1 MKNIHELSRTQR
13 FSLIFRSYRS
23 TTNGKVLIRHPG
35 SEFYKSCTILYI
47 LKKTTPKVDSFLF
60 KFKILGCKAKKKC
73 ILFSPVHCPPHLL
86 WAYAP
91 PTEGYHW
98 TFIFYLF
105 IYFVFFYFCFIFVL
119 FLFCFVFVLNQL
131 FVYIWSAVYL
141 HLFWPYYIWV

>member
-1 MKNIHELSRTQR
+1 MVKSAARRFRLKNIHELSRTQR

-35 SEFYKSCTILYI
+35 SELYKSCTILYI
-47 LKKTTPKVDSFLF
+47 LKGTTPKVDSFLF

-86 WAYAP
+86 WACAP

-98 TFIFYLF
+98 TFILYLF
-105 IYFVFFYFCFIFVL
+105 FVLFYFVLFLFLFCFYFVLFLFLFCFIFV
-119 FLFCFVFVLNQL
+119 FVL
-131 FVYIWSAVYL
+131 F
-141 HLFWPYYIWV
+141 